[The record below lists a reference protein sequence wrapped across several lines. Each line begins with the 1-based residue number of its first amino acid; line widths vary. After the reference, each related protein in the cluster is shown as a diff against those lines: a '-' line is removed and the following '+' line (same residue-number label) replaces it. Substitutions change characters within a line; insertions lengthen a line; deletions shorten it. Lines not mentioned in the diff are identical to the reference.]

1 MFSGFYGSPVSRRRF
16 LTTTAAAV
24 LAAGTLAGT
33 TLVTGS
39 GTAAAG
45 DAPHPKTFLRTGQ
58 PGEQGLFHW
67 GVATSGFQVEG
78 DNRDSNW
85 SRYATDPKDPDVDPV
100 GNAADFRHR
109 YKEDIANAASL
120 GVNTFRFGVEWA
132 RIEPHPGQFDQK
144 EIAYYDDVVKEIRSH
159 GMVPMIT
166 MMHYVYPG
174 WVEDNG
180 GITSDYAAEHFQEY
194 ANFITDRWGGND
206 TMWITLNEPF
216 VFFGHDVEIGIAQA
230 TDLPK
235 YIDTIVR
242 LNKIGHDAAH
252 KADPKA
258 QTGTNYAFLPTIAP
272 VQREILQ
279 KRVEPDVD
287 FVGIDFYYSV
297 SASNLSAINAAFGDF
312 AKVTP
317 EPEGIYYALR
327 QYHELFPTKPLYVVE
342 NGMPTDNGAPRPD
355 GYERGDYLHDTVYWL
370 QRAKADGIPLIGYN
384 HWSLVDNYEWGDY
397 SSRFGL
403 WTVNIKDD
411 PTLKRTP
418 TPAVDTYRDII
429 ANDGVRPDA
438 KLNHG
443 PSVCSFDALPSSC
456 TKPADPN
463 GPREPLLAK

>member
-1 MFSGFYGSPVSRRRF
+1 
-16 LTTTAAAV
+16 
-24 LAAGTLAGT
+24 
-33 TLVTGS
+33 
-39 GTAAAG
+39 
-45 DAPHPKTFLRTGQ
+45 
-58 PGEQGLFHW
+58 
-67 GVATSGFQVEG
+67 
-78 DNRDSNW
+78 
-85 SRYATDPKDPDVDPV
+85 
-100 GNAADFRHR
+100 
-109 YKEDIANAASL
+109 
-120 GVNTFRFGVEWA
+120 
-132 RIEPHPGQFDQK
+132 
-144 EIAYYDDVVKEIRSH
+144 
-159 GMVPMIT
+159 MVPMIT
-166 MMHYVYPG
+166 MMHYVYPS
-174 WVEDNG
+174 WIEDNG

-206 TMWITLNEPF
+206 TMWIMLNEPF

-327 QYHELFPTKPLYVVE
+327 QYHELFPTKPLYIVE

-370 QRAKADGIPLIGYN
+370 QRAKADGIPLIGTTIG
-384 HWSLVDNYEWGDY
+384 H
-397 SSRFGL
+397 SSTTTSGAITARGS
-403 WTVNIKDD
+403 
-411 PTLKRTP
+411 
-418 TPAVDTYRDII
+418 
-429 ANDGVRPDA
+429 GC
-438 KLNHG
+438 G
-443 PSVCSFDALPSSC
+443 PSTSK
-456 TKPADPN
+456 TT
-463 GPREPLLAK
+463 PR